1 MELVKMILVVA
12 VILLIGMAGMAITI
26 LVKKNGRFPE
36 THVGHNREMRKRNI
50 QCAKTMDRMEQ
61 LKYNSGRKET
71 KDTVLASYRDP
82 DSKIHSSF
90 QGMQLADK
98 D

>member
-12 VILLIGMAGMAITI
+12 VLLIIGMAGMALTI

-36 THVGHNREMRKRNI
+36 THIGHNREMRKRNI
-50 QCAKTMDRMEQ
+50 QCAKSMDRQEQ
-61 LKYNSGRKET
+61 LKYNSGRKSAPES
-71 KDTVLASYRDP
+71 LL
-82 DSKIHSSF
+82 SSF
-90 QGMQLADK
+90 QDSDDQVKSTFKGLQLADE